1 MDNKEYNIEIN
12 NIIREYNAMKT
23 SGSSKVIEALE
34 EAKNSVA
41 KLASMMDSKISNY
54 KVYLDAMAL
63 LGYSDD
69 YYQPSEYFK
78 GIRTLKQSVNTQDLQ
93 NLGDS
98 MNKAASE
105 IKRVAPEI
113 DTEMEVVLERVKAAF
128 NNLKAYESLCEEL
141 DDKLKNLFKQM
152 NSTYDSGHLS
162 SIM

>member
-34 EAKNSVA
+34 EAKNSVVR
-41 KLASMMDSKISNY
+41 LASMMDSKISNY
-54 KVYLDAMAL
+54 KAYLDAMAL

-93 NLGDS
+93 NLGAN

-128 NNLKAYESLCEEL
+128 NNLKAYESQCEEL